1 MELIQKF
8 KNYKHI
14 SFDLWLT
21 LIKSNP
27 DYKLKRNLLFRD
39 FFGIEKSIDEVAT
52 VIRKFD
58 VLTNGINEKVTRNFD
73 TFEIYCLILDAL
85 GVDLERYNLQQ
96 LNDFYTQSETLLM
109 AHKPLLLGDNLPTML
124 KHLHDEGKTINILSN
139 TAFIKGRS
147 LRKIIAHYEIEQYF
161 SFQVYS
167 DEIGFSKP
175 GCEIYEH
182 AYQKIKKLRNIEKHE
197 VLHVGDNVV
206 SDYNGALAFGFDA
219 HLFTYKTNDESKLQ
233 PS

>member
-27 DYKLKRNLLFRD
+27 AYKEKRNLLFKD
-39 FFGIEKSIDEVAT
+39 FFGIDKSIDEVAR

-73 TFEIYCLILDAL
+73 TYEIYCLILDGL
-85 GVDLERYNLQQ
+85 GVDLDQYNLQQ
-96 LNDFYTQSETLLM
+96 LNDFYTQSEELLM
-109 AHKPLLLGDNLPTML
+109 AYKPLLLDDQLPITL
-124 KHLHDEGKTINILSN
+124 KDLHESGKTINILSN
-139 TAFIKGRS
+139 TAFIKGSS
-147 LRKIIAHYEIEQYF
+147 LRKIIAHYEIDQYF
-161 SFQVYS
+161 SFQIYS

-175 GCEIYEH
+175 GQEIYEH
-182 AYQKIKKLRNIEKHE
+182 AYQKIKELRTIEKHE